1 MTLRDCRDV
10 PVSTDNPRV
19 LAGYESAVELMH
31 GYFGDPV
38 ARIDAVLAEDPGFVM
53 GHALRAGIMVSMAEK
68 AAEPALRQSVTAG
81 EALWTTANER
91 ERGHLAAARAWL
103 DGDFERATQRYAAI
117 LADFPRDSLAL
128 QLAHLGAFYLGH
140 ALSLRDFA
148 ARVLPHWDESVPGFN
163 YVLGM
168 RAFGLEEMGDYKRAE
183 ATGRRAVE
191 LQPRDPWAIHAVA
204 HVMEMEGR
212 PADGITWLSERT
224 QDWAPDNGFAFHNWW
239 HLALFHLDLG
249 QADRVRELYDSRIRR
264 FGSTTALEMVDAAAL
279 LWRLH
284 LRGIDVAER
293 WSELAD
299 CFEPMARDAYY
310 AFTDMHAMMAFVAD
324 RRDNA
329 AATLLAAL
337 ERRAAGNGTNA
348 MMTRE
353 VGLPMARA
361 LQAFGRGQHG
371 EAVELLL
378 AVRPV
383 AHRFGGSHAQRDV
396 IALTLLEAAI
406 RGRQYRLAR
415 ALVAERIDLK
425 PHSAFNW
432 AAAARAME
440 LLGDRRDAEQA
451 RTRASRLV
459 LAA

>member
-1 MTLRDCRDV
+1 MTLQDCRDV
-10 PVSTDNPRV
+10 PVSTGNARS
-19 LAGYESAVELMH
+19 LAGYEAAVQLLH
-31 GYFGDPV
+31 GYYGDPLG
-38 ARIDAVLAEDPGFVM
+38 RIDATLKEDPQFVM
-53 GHALRAGIMVSMAEK
+53 GHALRAGLMVSMAEK
-68 AAEPALRQSVTAG
+68 AAEPALRESVEAG
-81 EALWTTANER
+81 EALWSRANER
-91 ERGHLAAARAWL
+91 ERGHIAAARAWL
-103 DGDFERATQRYAAI
+103 DGDFERATQGYAAI
-117 LADFPRDSLAL
+117 LAEFPRDSLAL

-140 ALSLRDFA
+140 SASLRDFV
-148 ARVLPHWDESVPGFN
+148 ARVLPYWDESVPGFN

-183 ATGRRAVE
+183 ATGRRALE
-191 LQPRDPWAIHAVA
+191 LNPKDPWAVHAVA

-212 PADGITWLSERT
+212 PADGIAWLTEREN
-224 QDWAPDNGFAFHNWW
+224 DWAPDNGFAFHNWW

-249 QADRVRELYDSRIRR
+249 QADRVRGLYDERIRR
-264 FGSTTALEMVDAAAL
+264 QGSKTALEMVDAAAL
-279 LWRLH
+279 LWRLN
-284 LRGIDVAER
+284 LRGIDVGAR
-293 WSELAD
+293 WQELAD
-299 CFEPMARDAYY
+299 CFEPMAGDAYY
-310 AFTDMHAMMAFVAD
+310 AFTDMHAMMAFTAD
-324 RRDNA
+324 RREKA

-337 ERRAAGNGTNA
+337 ERRAAGAGTNA

-353 VGLPMARA
+353 VGLPVARA
-361 LQAFGRGQHG
+361 IEAFGREKHA
-371 EAVELLL
+371 EAVDLLL
-378 AVRPV
+378 RVRPV

-396 IALTLLEAAI
+396 IGLTLLEAAL

-415 ALVAERIDLK
+415 ALVSERIDLK